1 LAPFFAGTKAFC
13 FFRTTVRGE
22 DLVPRTKKPAG
33 QAVDRR
39 NGRTTELVAV
49 AGARLDLPAPPPGVE
64 WCEDAVTAWGR
75 YWQDSVTQ
83 ALTPADDVLVL
94 RWLESLNRYLILSRQ
109 ADLSPLSVGST
120 GQDVLNPLYKA
131 AEMALKVVI
140 ACERQLGIGP
150 AHRASLGIALLVE
163 KKTLAGMNAAYTAP
177 EVTYDEDDPRIG
189 RIDR

>member
-1 LAPFFAGTKAFC
+1 M
-13 FFRTTVRGE
+13 
-22 DLVPRTKKPAG
+22 PRTKKPAG

-49 AGARLDLPAPPPGVE
+49 AGARLELPEPPKDVT
-64 WCEDAVTAWGR
+64 WHEDAVKAWHR
-75 YWQDSVTQ
+75 YWEDSITQ

-94 RWLESLNRYLILSRQ
+94 RWFESLSRYLILSRE
-109 ADLSPLSVGST
+109 ADASPLKRGSM
-120 GQDVLNPLYKA
+120 GQEVLNPLYKA
-131 AEMALKVVI
+131 AEMALKIVI

-177 EVTYDEDDPRIG
+177 EVIYDEDDPRIG
-189 RIDR
+189 RIDG

>member
-1 LAPFFAGTKAFC
+1 M
-13 FFRTTVRGE
+13 
-22 DLVPRTKKPAG
+22 PRTKKPAG
-33 QAVDRR
+33 AAIDKR
-39 NGRTTELVAV
+39 NGRKAELVAV
-49 AGARLDLPAPPPGVE
+49 AGARLDLPAPPEGVE
-64 WCEDAVTAWGR
+64 WCTDAVQAWER

-109 ADLSPLSVGST
+109 ADRSPLTVGST

-131 AEMALKVVI
+131 AELALKVVI

-163 KKTLAGMNAAYTAP
+163 KKTLAGMNASYAML
-177 EVTYDEDDPRIG
+177 EVTRGEEDDPRIG
-189 RIDR
+189 RLDR